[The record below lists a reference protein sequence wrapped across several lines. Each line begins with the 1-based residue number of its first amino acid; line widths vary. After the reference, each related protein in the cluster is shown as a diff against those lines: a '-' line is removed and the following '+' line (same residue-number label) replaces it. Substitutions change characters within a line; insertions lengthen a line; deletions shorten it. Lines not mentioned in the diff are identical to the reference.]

1 MYGTSVDNAA
11 CSQGVGP
18 RHVESL
24 HQTRHP
30 KDSIVNNPSILAAA
44 LDLDGTVIGRDE
56 NISPAVHEAIVRLAG
71 LIPVFIATGREPADV
86 LRYSKE
92 LGLTTPQLCDGGANI
107 LDPVREVSTWTA
119 PLGPA
124 NAELVVT
131 RLREIGAAFV
141 ATHADGAAST
151 FDDVPG
157 WDLIRVSALDMDEA
171 TADAL
176 AKEFS
181 GNKDMYVIKA
191 VLPYNGLWAID
202 FTLAGVDKAS
212 GISRVGDTLGVGPA
226 NMVAVGD
233 SYNDLPM
240 LEVCGFSIAMG
251 NAPTEVRAAAD
262 FVAPSVGEDGLAVAI
277 NNYVLP
283 RLNV

>member
-1 MYGTSVDNAA
+1 MVNSSSVD
-11 CSQGVGP
+11 SP
-18 RHVESL
+18 S
-24 HQTRHP
+24 
-30 KDSIVNNPSILAAA
+30 NNGRSAILAAA
-44 LDLDGTVIGRDE
+44 LDLDGTVIGPEE
-56 NISPAVHEAIVRLAG
+56 NISPTVRESIVRLAG

-107 LDPVREVSTWTA
+107 LDPVRRVSTWTA
-119 PLGPA
+119 PLGPI

-131 RLREIGAAFV
+131 RLREMGAAFV
-141 ATHADGAAST
+141 ATHANGTAST
-151 FDDVPG
+151 FDDVPD

-171 TADAL
+171 TADTL

-181 GNKDMYVIKA
+181 GNEDMYVIKA

-212 GISRVGDTLGVGPA
+212 GISRVGDTLGVLPA
-226 NMVAVGD
+226 NIVAVGD

-240 LEVCGFSIAMG
+240 LEACGFSVAMG
-251 NAPTEVRAAAD
+251 NAPLEVKAAAD
-262 FVAPSVGEDGLAVAI
+262 FVAPTVGEDGLAVAI
-277 NNYVLP
+277 NEFVLP
-283 RLNV
+283 RLIT